1 MPTVKLVF
9 DIDEDLRNRFKS
21 QVALAGGTIKDV
33 LTEMIEDYLQDRR
46 QGPKKGE
53 APRSPRRAR
62 G

>member
-9 DIDEDLRNRFKS
+9 DIDEDLRNRFKA

-33 LTEMIEDYLQDRR
+33 LTRMVEDYLQ
-46 QGPKKGE
+46 QEPKKGG
-53 APRSPRRAR
+53 ASRAPRRAK